1 VRTCAVPGRAGLIA
15 GIDVRLPDE
24 LADSGG
30 EWLLVSA
37 KTRNG
42 RIENRLRIKTIERER
57 MAGPPAGSPLAV
69 RGYDRANAL
78 FGRQPLAVELGDA
91 PPHFRGQLE
100 AFDLTDL
107 GEPLASNSE
116 TVVAL
121 ATSIGLCAL
130 LLHGSIVSRIHH

>member
-57 MAGPPAGSPLAV
+57 MAGPL
-69 RGYDRANAL
+69 RD
-78 FGRQPLAVELGDA
+78 Q
-91 PPHFRGQLE
+91 GQE
-100 AFDLTDL
+100 R
-107 GEPLASNSE
+107 E
-116 TVVAL
+116 
-121 ATSIGLCAL
+121 LCAPIAFPK
-130 LLHGSIVSRIHH
+130 GVYGI